1 MTRPEYL
8 SARECERQWRNTH
21 SLVERTFRS
30 RRARRE
36 PFVRYFGRTR
46 FRLFYP
52 PLRSTVFP
60 PHFFPYQVLSKMNY
74 SSYFYAVAN
83 ARNFVLHHCFKY
95 THALYH
101 WYILSLIR
109 FLNKA
114 NIFTSTYI
122 GLRIYLMPLSIS
134 FPTLI
139 ISVFTIR
146 CFVLFTFSALALSLL
161 FWWGLRMC
169 PRIINRFIFLS
180 LSTFLSLPFSPS
192 LSLCLSLF
200 SLFSYRR

>member
-8 SARECERQWRNTH
+8 SARECERQWRNTR
-21 SLVERTFRS
+21 SLVERTFRG

-95 THALYH
+95 MHALYY

-122 GLRIYLMPLSIS
+122 SA
-134 FPTLI
+134 
-139 ISVFTIR
+139 SVFILCPFR
-146 CFVLFTFSALALSLL
+146 FLFRLLS
-161 FWWGLRMC
+161 FR
-169 PRIINRFIFLS
+169 
-180 LSTFLSLPFSPS
+180 SLPFAASYCSHSP
-192 LSLCLSLF
+192 LSRYPCCF
-200 SLFSYRR
+200 DEACVCVPE